1 MVVGMEAFFFFVTH
15 TAVAAVSTEPLSSTQ
30 SFALHCRQK

>member
-1 MVVGMEAFFFFVTH
+1 MVVGMEAFCFYD
-15 TAVAAVSTEPLSSTQ
+15 TAVVAVSTEPLSSTE